1 MFFKLQAVTYLEVV
15 RASSRSQ
22 LALSLWNGAHST
34 REGQVLF
41 TEVLINTYVL
51 YICVCAWVI
60 HVHAGC
66 PCKNISFRG
75 SRFLKM

>member
-41 TEVLINTYVL
+41 TEVLINIYVL
-51 YICVCAWVI
+51 CIYVCAPGLYMCMLAVRVKI
-60 HVHAGC
+60 
-66 PCKNISFRG
+66 
-75 SRFLKM
+75 FLLGGQGF